1 MNNLKI
7 IITNMN
13 RKVNKR
19 SIVKNQVKPVDQK
32 KEKNIKSKEY
42 YWKNRSEKFN
52 VSDEKRKERNEK
64 SKKYYNDN
72 KEMIRIK
79 KEEKAKYEKSLE
91 KNLMI

>member
-7 IITNMN
+7 ITININ

-19 SIVKNQVKPVDQK
+19 SIVKNQLKTVDKK
-32 KEKNIKSKEY
+32 KEKKIKSKEY
-42 YWKNRSEKFN
+42 YWKNRSEIFN

-64 SKKYYNDN
+64 SKKFFNDN

-79 KEEKAKYEKSLE
+79 TEEKGKYEKSLE
-91 KNLMI
+91 EKLMI